1 MTGEPQPR
9 LRTPFWRRP
18 LMLALIL
25 SIGVNVFFAFERMGV
40 VAGAAAT
47 GAVTRAAEERPRGDW
62 IERRIAAAPE
72 DLRPILRAAF
82 AEKGDRIRALRKQG
96 FEVRLRQMALLRAEP
111 FDAAAY
117 RQAQSEARALA
128 MRRRELIHAAWAD
141 AAEALGAAGRADL
154 ADTLEQRLR
163 RRMRRFGL
171 SETPDPARSAQP

>member
-1 MTGEPQPR
+1 MTGDPQPR

-18 LMLALIL
+18 VMLALIL

-40 VAGAAAT
+40 VAGAAT
-47 GAVTRAAEERPRGDW
+47 GGVTRAVEQRPRGDW
-62 IERRIAAAPE
+62 VERRIAAAPE

-111 FDAAAY
+111 FDADGY
-117 RQAQSEARALA
+117 RQTQSQARALA

-141 AAEALGAAGRADL
+141 AAEALSAAGRADL

-171 SETPDPARSAQP
+171 SETPDRAPSVQP